1 VFCALLPKKDFERYT
16 RWVLR
21 LPVRHDIGL
30 SASPRDAY
38 FHVRLPPTGAVPGVN
53 VAPQLTG
60 GHTLCGTAHDA
71 RHEAK

>member
-1 VFCALLPKKDFERYT
+1 M
-16 RWVLR
+16 
-21 LPVRHDIGL
+21 PVRHDIGL